1 MQLDFVRQCQVCPTY
16 VDVWQQFLNQSVK
29 SETIKKTLNYHDE
42 RQRKKAMQ
50 RIGRI
55 AIEIVFVPLIDTLS
69 SVHPMSLFNRLGQGT
84 FHGTQSWIIKKDSQ
98 L

>member
-1 MQLDFVRQCQVCPTY
+1 
-16 VDVWQQFLNQSVK
+16 
-29 SETIKKTLNYHDE
+29 
-42 RQRKKAMQ
+42 MQ